1 MSQLAIRG
9 ARPVYTGKWPSWP
22 IHDQR
27 EVERMVRVTRS
38 GCWGFNGPEEAQ
50 FRTGFARFLGT
61 RYGLCVTNGTHAL
74 QVALEALDVGYGDEV
89 IVPGLTWQATAAC
102 ALDINAVPVL
112 VDIDPE
118 TLTIDPKAIRAAIT
132 PRTKAIIP
140 VHLYTCMAN
149 MDEIMEI
156 SREFKI
162 PVIEDCSHQH
172 GSEWRGKKAGSIGAA
187 GAFSLQASKVLNS
200 GEGGFISTSDS
211 RLWHRMDSLR
221 NCGRHNW
228 GGPEDN
234 AEHYPQ
240 SGNFRI
246 SEFQAAILN
255 CQLERLEEQTARRD
269 ENAQYLT
276 RLLSEIRGIKPLLRR
291 EQVTRQAYYAYHFRY
306 DKTAFEGLS
315 IERFREALQA
325 ELGCPSAGVY
335 EPLNRSPLYRPQTK
349 KRHRLSDEY
358 WAQIDPRRF
367 PLPHCQ
373 RAFEEITGLGQ
384 NVLLTG
390 SSEMEKVAEAISKV
404 QKNAAD
410 LLSSTPALLAKAS

>member
-9 ARPVYTGKWPSWP
+9 GRPVFNEKWPSWP
-22 IHDQR
+22 IHDER
-27 EVERMVRVTRS
+27 EVERIVRVTRS
-38 GCWGFNGPEEAQ
+38 GRWGFNGPEEAE
-50 FRTGFARFLGT
+50 FRSGFAKFLGAQHA
-61 RYGLCVTNGTHAL
+61 LCVTNGTHAL
-74 QVALEALDVGYGDEV
+74 QLALEALDVGYGDEV

-112 VDIDPE
+112 VDIEPE

-140 VHLYTCMAN
+140 VHLFTCMAN
-149 MDEIMEI
+149 MDAIMEI

-172 GSEWRGKKAGSIGAA
+172 GSEWRGQKAGTIGAV

-200 GEGGFISTSDS
+200 GEGGFICTNDS

-221 NCGRHNW
+221 NCGRHSW

-255 CQLERLEEQTARRD
+255 CQLERLEEQTALRD
-269 ENAQYLT
+269 QNAKYLS
-276 RLLSEIRGIKPLLRR
+276 RLLSEIPGIRLLLRR
-291 EQVTRQAYYAYHFRY
+291 EQVTRQAYYTYFFRY

-315 IERFREALQA
+315 LDRFRKALVA
-325 ELGCPSAGVY
+325 EIGNGDGGVY
-335 EPLNRSPLYRPQTK
+335 EPLNRSSLYRPQTK

-358 WAQIDPRRF
+358 WAQIDPRRYE
-367 PLPHCQ
+367 LPNCQ
-373 RAFEEITGLGQ
+373 RAFEEITGFGQ

-390 SSEMEKVAEAISKV
+390 AREMELIAEAVSKV
-404 QKNAAD
+404 QKNAGD
-410 LLSSTPALLAKAS
+410 LLNSAPAVLAKAG

>member
-1 MSQLAIRG
+1 
-9 ARPVYTGKWPSWP
+9 
-22 IHDQR
+22 
-27 EVERMVRVTRS
+27 
-38 GCWGFNGPEEAQ
+38 
-50 FRTGFARFLGT
+50 
-61 RYGLCVTNGTHAL
+61 
-74 QVALEALDVGYGDEV
+74 
-89 IVPGLTWQATAAC
+89 
-102 ALDINAVPVL
+102 
-112 VDIDPE
+112 
-118 TLTIDPKAIRAAIT
+118 
-132 PRTKAIIP
+132 
-140 VHLYTCMAN
+140 MAN

-172 GSEWRGKKAGSIGAA
+172 GSEWRRKKAGSIGAA

-276 RLLSEIRGIKPLLRR
+276 RLLSGIRGIKPLQRR

-390 SSEMEKVAEAISKV
+390 SSEMEKVAEAITKV